1 MKFYQDIATLFLR
14 IALAAGFLSAVASRL
29 GWWGKQSSGWKN
41 FLEYT
46 GEVNSFAPANIIPIL
61 AVVSTALE
69 IVFGILLLIG
79 YQTRWAAF
87 GAAILTLLFALAM
100 SWSLG
105 IKNPFDYSVF
115 AVSAAAFFLATMPEY
130 RWSIDQV
137 IALTK

>member
-1 MKFYQDIATLFLR
+1 MKASQDIATLFLR

-46 GEVNSFAPANIIPIL
+46 GEVNSFAPANAIPIL
-61 AVVSTALE
+61 AIVSTALE
-69 IVFGILLLIG
+69 IVFGILLLMG
-79 YQTRWAAF
+79 YQTRWAAL

-100 SWSLG
+100 TWSFG

-115 AVSAAAFFLATMPEY
+115 AVSAAAFLLAVMPEY

-137 IALTK
+137 ISSIK